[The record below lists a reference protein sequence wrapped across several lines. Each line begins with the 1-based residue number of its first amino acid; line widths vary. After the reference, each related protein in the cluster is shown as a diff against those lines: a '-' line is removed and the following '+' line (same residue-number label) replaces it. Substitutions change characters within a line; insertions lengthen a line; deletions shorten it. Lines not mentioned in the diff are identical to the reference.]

1 MRHRL
6 LASAFL
12 AFGLLLAG
20 SSRADG
26 GGNDEVTLKD
36 GGTIRGTVVA
46 SAPGTSVKILAL
58 GEKTARVIPWSRV
71 SDIEKGKYA
80 EKSKGGSAKKS
91 AARPGS
97 AGPGYA
103 APEAPAAPEPTAGVT
118 GIVKLHIES
127 PVPAQ
132 VLEHVGTV
140 AGGNIVV
147 LQLEPVCASPCDRVI
162 DGRLGNQYVL
172 TGDFPT
178 PSSFTLGQMR
188 GDVTLTVAPGSTG
201 RRVGGFAAV
210 AIVAPLGLALGPL
223 ILSLA
228 GVDADA
234 HASAIRAGYVPST
247 GDGSGGR
254 AAGVTLLITGGVA
267 LVGGIYLLATSGTK
281 TKLEPT
287 APRGNKTAEARP
299 RYWLGEF

>member
-6 LASAFL
+6 IASAFL
-12 AFGLLLAG
+12 AFGLLLSG
-20 SSRADG
+20 SSRADA

-71 SDIEKGKYA
+71 SDVEKGKYA
-80 EKSKGGSAKKS
+80 EKSKPGSAKKS
-91 AARPGS
+91 AAQPGS

-103 APEAPAAPEPTAGVT
+103 APEAPTAPEPTSGVP

-132 VLEHVGTV
+132 VLEHVGT
-140 AGGNIVV
+140 ATGGNIIV
-147 LQLEPVCASPCDRVI
+147 LQFQPVCASPCDQVI
-162 DGRLGNQYVL
+162 DGRLGNQYTL
-172 TGDFPT
+172 TGNFPT
-178 PSSFTLGQMR
+178 PSSFTLGQMS
-188 GDVTLTVAPGSTG
+188 GDVTLTVAPGNVG
-201 RRVGGFAAV
+201 RRLGG
-210 AIVAPLGLALGPL
+210 
-223 ILSLA
+223 
-228 GVDADA
+228 
-234 HASAIRAGYVPST
+234 Y
-247 GDGSGGR
+247 
-254 AAGVTLLITGGVA
+254 AGVTLSLIGALLGPIFLSSAGSQDNDHATAVFYGHGSSTADGTGLRVAGVTALVGGAVA
-267 LVGGIYLLATSGTK
+267 LVGGIYLFATSGTH

-287 APRGNKTAEARP
+287 ATRGSKTAEAKP